1 MSFRIE
7 DKLYIKNEKLIDFKN
22 FLNTHSCKTLHKP
35 RAIESLY
42 FDNQN
47 LQTYND
53 SIEGMVPR
61 KKIRIRNYPSS
72 DDHKYYYEIKNSS
85 VEGRYK
91 TRKIIDKKAFEEIKK
106 VGIFDKQYGLCLPK
120 IYVKYF
126 REYFKVKDVRV
137 SVDTNIQYRDYKTN
151 FQISDDRV
159 IAELK
164 TSINKDV
171 DELIKDFP
179 IQRIRFSKY
188 CFGME
193 KLYHL

>member
-7 DKLYIKNEKLIDFKN
+7 DKLYIKSENLIDFKI
-22 FLNTHSCKTLHKP
+22 FLNANSCKKLHKP
-35 RAIESLY
+35 RVIESLY
-42 FDNQN
+42 FDNHN
-47 LQTYND
+47 FQTYND

-72 DDHKYYYEIKNSS
+72 DDKKYYYEIKNSS

-91 TRKIIDKKAFEEIKK
+91 TRKIIDKKDFEEIKK
-106 VGIFDKQYGLCLPK
+106 VGIFDEQYGLCLPK
-120 IYVKYF
+120 IYIRYY
-126 REYFKVKDVRV
+126 REYFKSKDVRI
-137 SVDTNIQYRDYKTN
+137 SVDTNIKYRDSRTN
-151 FQISDDRV
+151 FQISDDRI

-164 TSINKDV
+164 TSINKDI
-171 DELIKDFP
+171 DELNKEFP

>member
-7 DKLYIKNEKLIDFKN
+7 DKLYIKNENLIDFKN
-22 FLNTHSCKTLHKP
+22 FLNTHSCKTLYKP
-35 RAIESLY
+35 RVIESLY

-72 DDHKYYYEIKNSS
+72 DDPKYYYEIKNSS

-106 VGIFDKQYGLCLPK
+106 VGIFDEQYGLCLPK
-120 IYVKYF
+120 IYVKYL

>member
-7 DKLYIKNEKLIDFKN
+7 DKLYIKSENLIDFKI
-22 FLNTHSCKTLHKP
+22 FLNANSCKKLHKP
-35 RAIESLY
+35 RMIESLY
-42 FDNQN
+42 FDNHN
-47 LQTYND
+47 FQTYND

-72 DDHKYYYEIKNSS
+72 DDKKYYYEIKNSS

-91 TRKIIDKKAFEEIKK
+91 TRKIIDKKDFEEIKK
-106 VGIFDKQYGLCLPK
+106 VGIFDEQYGLCLPK
-120 IYVKYF
+120 IYIRYY
-126 REYFKVKDVRV
+126 REYFKSKDVRI
-137 SVDTNIQYRDYKTN
+137 SVDTNIKYRDSRTN
-151 FQISDDRV
+151 FQISDDRI

-164 TSINKDV
+164 TSINKDI
-171 DELIKDFP
+171 DELNKEFP

>member
-1 MSFRIE
+1 LSFRIE
-7 DKLYIKNEKLIDFKN
+7 DKLYIKNENLIDFKH
-22 FLNTHSCKTLHKP
+22 FLNTHSSKRLHKP
-35 RAIESLY
+35 RVIESLY

-106 VGIFDKQYGLCLPK
+106 VGIFDEQYGLCLPK
-120 IYVKYF
+120 IYVKYL
-126 REYFKVKDVRV
+126 REYFKVKDVRI

-193 KLYHL
+193 KLYQL

>member
-7 DKLYIKNEKLIDFKN
+7 DKLYIKNENLIDFKI

-35 RAIESLY
+35 RVIESLY

-61 KKIRIRNYPSS
+61 KKIRIRNYPLS

-106 VGIFDKQYGLCLPK
+106 VGIFDEQYGLCLPK
-120 IYVKYF
+120 IYVKYL
-126 REYFKVKDVRV
+126 REYFIMK
-137 SVDTNIQYRDYKTN
+137 NIIILQVMFK
-151 FQISDDRV
+151 
-159 IAELK
+159 
-164 TSINKDV
+164 
-171 DELIKDFP
+171 
-179 IQRIRFSKY
+179 
-188 CFGME
+188 
-193 KLYHL
+193 

>member
-7 DKLYIKNEKLIDFKN
+7 DKLYIKNENLIDFKH
-22 FLNTHSCKTLHKP
+22 FLNTHSSKRLHKP
-35 RAIESLY
+35 RVIESLY

-106 VGIFDKQYGLCLPK
+106 VGIFDEQYGLCLPK
-120 IYVKYF
+120 IYVKYL
-126 REYFKVKDVRV
+126 REYFKLKDVRV

-164 TSINKDV
+164 TSINKDA
-171 DELIKDFP
+171 DELTKDFP

-188 CFGME
+188 CFAVE
-193 KLYHL
+193 NFNYR

>member
-7 DKLYIKNEKLIDFKN
+7 DKLYIKNENLIDFKH
-22 FLNTHSCKTLHKP
+22 FLNTHSSKRLHKP
-35 RAIESLY
+35 RVIESLY

-106 VGIFDKQYGLCLPK
+106 VGIFDEQYGLCLPK
-120 IYVKYF
+120 IYVKYL
-126 REYFKVKDVRV
+126 REYFKVKDVRI

-164 TSINKDV
+164 TSINKDI
-171 DELIKDFP
+171 DELTKDFP

-193 KLYHL
+193 KLNHL

>member
-7 DKLYIKNEKLIDFKN
+7 DKLYIKNENLIDFKH
-22 FLNTHSCKTLHKP
+22 FLNTHSSKRLHKP
-35 RAIESLY
+35 RVIESLY

-106 VGIFDKQYGLCLPK
+106 VGIFDEQYGLCLPK
-120 IYVKYF
+120 IYVKYL
-126 REYFKVKDVRV
+126 REYFKVKDVRI

-193 KLYHL
+193 KLYQL